1 MASVAFRSKAV
12 SLLLLNILLMMLPL
26 LGGGVDLCLVFVLL
40 SKNVCPFWFCNHL
53 ADERRSSC
61 LT

>member
-12 SLLLLNILLMMLPL
+12 SLLLLNIILMMLPL
-26 LGGGVDLCLVFVLL
+26 LGVGDLCLVFVLL

-53 ADERRSSC
+53 ADEGRSSC